1 MIKHIVMWKFKDEAE
16 GKTKDENMEY
26 ASSHLYALKNMIP
39 ELKGIEIGK
48 DITHG
53 DMSFDLA
60 LITEFESVKDLDTYR
75 YHPDHLN
82 VAGYIKKTVFERA
95 TIDFEIK

>member
-26 ASSHLYALKNMIP
+26 ASSHLYALKDMIP

-60 LITEFESVKDLDTYR
+60 LITEFENVKDLNTYSC
-75 YHPDHLN
+75 HPDHLK
-82 VAGYIKKTVFERA
+82 VVDYIKKAIFERV